1 MLVLTLVGGGQHPV
15 AVICTV
21 IGLGGVGAFRGG
33 AGLVALQKPLPRL
46 ARFTVTP
53 VLVTAVTAVLHHFAG
68 VSSEIAG
75 LTIWALTVH

>member
-1 MLVLTLVGGGQHPV
+1 VLTLVPVGQQPV

-21 IGLGGVGAFRGG
+21 TGLGGVGAFTGG
-33 AGLVALQKPLPRL
+33 AGLVALQKPLPRS

-68 VSSEIAG
+68 VSSGSAG
-75 LTIWALTVH
+75 LAIWALTVH